1 MSNPHPVPDQ
11 ASSTSEID
19 PYVLHESRIKEPP
32 GTFKESLKYLG
43 PGFILSASI
52 VGSGELFATTI
63 AGADAGFV
71 LMWFI
76 IFSCLVKVAVQ
87 LEFGKHAISSG
98 EATMTSLNTLPG
110 PRFKGANWSIW
121 AWLLLMVFKMMQV
134 GGIVGGV
141 VWAIEEFAPAW
152 KDTPVIHIPLTF
164 MVAGSVSLLIFRGY
178 YTLIEKASLIMIGG
192 FTLFTVISLCS
203 LQFTDNAIT
212 FSQIGSGL
220 IPSVPD
226 DMKILFV
233 AMGAFGITGVGGD
246 EIMAYNYWLIEK
258 GYAAY
263 TGPRNDSP
271 EWEHRAKGW
280 IKVMYWDA
288 ICSMVAYTAM
298 TVMFYLLGAAVLHGT
313 DFDRGDLIAELGQ
326 MYTTTLGPEYNTLWI
341 LGAIVVLYSTL
352 MGALAAWTRMFSD
365 AFGQIGLI
373 NFSNHAQRKTAIA
386 WLAWVIPALWGLLF
400 LILDN
405 PALMV
410 FLGGLVTVV
419 ILLIVALAAV
429 FFRNKRLDPRL
440 KPSRAYD
447 VVLYS
452 SIIAIVLAA
461 GVSLY
466 KAVKDFSEVDD
477 KDSSTEVEARETN
490 TDSDNPTG
498 DSRSDTGNKVSNNPD
513 SETDTSN
520 EATMEDSDK
529 QTDEQV
535 DQEAGQ

>member
-19 PYVLHESRIKEPP
+19 PYLLHESRIKEPP

-429 FFRNKRLDPRL
+429 FFRNKRLDPSL

>member
-246 EIMAYNYWLIEK
+246 EVMAYNYWLIEK

-298 TVMFYLLGAAVLHGT
+298 TVMFYLHVDGSSRGMDPNVLGCVWTDWSHQLFQPRSAKNGHRLAGMGDTRSVGPPVPHPGQSGT
-313 DFDRGDLIAELGQ
+313 D
-326 MYTTTLGPEYNTLWI
+326 
-341 LGAIVVLYSTL
+341 
-352 MGALAAWTRMFSD
+352 
-365 AFGQIGLI
+365 GLPG
-373 NFSNHAQRKTAIA
+373 R
-386 WLAWVIPALWGLLF
+386 
-400 LILDN
+400 
-405 PALMV
+405 
-410 FLGGLVTVV
+410 
-419 ILLIVALAAV
+419 
-429 FFRNKRLDPRL
+429 
-440 KPSRAYD
+440 
-447 VVLYS
+447 
-452 SIIAIVLAA
+452 
-461 GVSLY
+461 
-466 KAVKDFSEVDD
+466 
-477 KDSSTEVEARETN
+477 
-490 TDSDNPTG
+490 TG
-498 DSRSDTGNKVSNNPD
+498 DCRHSADRRTGSRVFSQ
-513 SETDTSN
+513 
-520 EATMEDSDK
+520 
-529 QTDEQV
+529 QT
-535 DQEAGQ
+535 AGPSLKARPGIRRRSLFKHHRYCARGRREPLQSR